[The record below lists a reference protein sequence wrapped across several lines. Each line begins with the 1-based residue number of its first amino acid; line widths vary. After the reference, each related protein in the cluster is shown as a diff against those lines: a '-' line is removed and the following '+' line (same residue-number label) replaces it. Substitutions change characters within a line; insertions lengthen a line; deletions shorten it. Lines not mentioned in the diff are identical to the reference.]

1 MHKAHGV
8 VPYHIWTQCA
18 NAMYSMVRFLSF
30 SLLRGFFAPT
40 RGQNTPA
47 RCAISLPLNTR
58 NYRPIAGWQYGLM
71 FALCRYRSIRAHV
84 RPMSLSLHTGSC
96 SPYVAIAPYGLMF
109 ALCRYRSIR
118 ALALAMCSRSLRA
131 YASAPALNSL
141 SSSIFGVY
149 SFDRADRT
157 SDIGSKSGT

>member
-1 MHKAHGV
+1 MRNSMHKAHGV

-84 RPMSLSLHTGSC
+84 RPMSLSLHTGSGAG
-96 SPYVAIAPYGLMF
+96 YVLTFVA
-109 ALCRYRSIR
+109 RIR
-118 ALALAMCSRSLRA
+118 QRNRAEFNSLR
-131 YASAPALNSL
+131 
-141 SSSIFGVY
+141 SSIFGVY

-157 SDIGSKSGT
+157 SDIGSKSGS

>member
-1 MHKAHGV
+1 MRNSMHKAHGV

-84 RPMSLSLHTGSC
+84 RPMSLSLHTGSGAG
-96 SPYVAIAPYGLMF
+96 YVLTFVA
-109 ALCRYRSIR
+109 RIR
-118 ALALAMCSRSLRA
+118 QRTRTEFNSLR
-131 YASAPALNSL
+131 
-141 SSSIFGVY
+141 SSIFGVY

-157 SDIGSKSGT
+157 SDIGSKSGS

>member
-1 MHKAHGV
+1 MRNSMHKAHSV

-84 RPMSLSLHTGSC
+84 RPMSLSLHTGSGAG
-96 SPYVAIAPYGLMF
+96 YVLTFVA
-109 ALCRYRSIR
+109 RIR
-118 ALALAMCSRSLRA
+118 QRTRAEFNSLR
-131 YASAPALNSL
+131 
-141 SSSIFGVY
+141 SSIFGVY

-157 SDIGSKSGT
+157 SNIGSKSGS